1 MTVDPDRTPDN
12 TETPTTALESQSA
25 PANEPAATS
34 EKPEE
39 KPHDLTEPKVTEA
52 NLADSDAEPPEAAA
66 AVDRAEEDA
75 PEAEAEEDTG
85 PVEPLEFIDESLEE
99 DAQDR
104 QWYILKI
111 AVNREDSIRDAL
123 IRRLK
128 REGLD
133 RYFGDIVIPT
143 EDVVEFTKNQKRKVV
158 KKKLYPGYLLVH
170 MHVNDATW
178 FVVRETPGIGDFTT
192 SGGKPAPMAQ
202 KDVDKI
208 LRTSKP
214 AESEDV
220 TSVKMAIPFK
230 KGDRVRV
237 KEGYF
242 QNSEGDVEAIDESNG
257 RVTVLLTIFGRNT
270 PVEIDHWHI
279 EAV

>member
-1 MTVDPDRTPDN
+1 MTVDPDNTPDN
-12 TETPTTALESQSA
+12 TENVGSESHSA
-25 PANEPAATS
+25 PTNAPAATS

-39 KPHDLTEPKVTEA
+39 KPHELTEPRIAEA
-52 NLADSDAEPPEAAA
+52 NLGDSGAEPHEAAA
-66 AVDRAEEDA
+66 TADHAEESAVED
-75 PEAEAEEDTG
+75 EAEEDSG

-99 DAQDR
+99 DTQDR

-214 AESEDV
+214 AEADD
-220 TSVKMAIPFK
+220 TGAVKMAIPFK

>member
-1 MTVDPDRTPDN
+1 MADPDN
-12 TETPTTALESQSA
+12 TPDETQKPGMDASSADES
-25 PANEPAATS
+25 AATGGSSKPASAVPSDDKPSS
-34 EKPEE
+34 EPE
-39 KPHDLTEPKVTEA
+39 
-52 NLADSDAEPPEAAA
+52 ADSPAD
-66 AVDRAEEDA
+66 DDGEE
-75 PEAEAEEDTG
+75 EVYTG
-85 PVEPLEFIDESLEE
+85 HVEPLEFIDESAEE
-99 DAQDR
+99 ENQDR

-123 IRRLK
+123 IRRVK

-133 RYFGDIVIPT
+133 RYFGEIVIPT

-158 KKKLYPGYLLVH
+158 KKKLYPGYLLIN

-208 LRTSKP
+208 LRSSKP
-214 AESEDV
+214 AQAEEPGA
-220 TSVKMAIPFK
+220 VKMAIPFK

-257 RVTVLLTIFGRNT
+257 RVTVLLTIFGRPT
-270 PVEIDHWHI
+270 PVQIDHWHV
-279 EAV
+279 ESV